1 MATVQYYGEPLMATV
16 QYYSEPPNRWR
27 KNG

>member
-1 MATVQYYGEPLMATV
+1 MARVQYYGEPLMATV
-16 QYYSEPPNRWR
+16 QYYGEPPNRWR